1 MAAPPCENDAVNMNW
16 YPVDAGREPPAVG
29 DYRKRNNRWHVWTG
43 SAWLA
48 FPEDLHAE
56 CVAREEAV
64 NLAG

>member
-1 MAAPPCENDAVNMNW
+1 MNW